1 MSIITYK
8 NIETANKEIKTTD
21 IRGKE
26 YAEVKERI
34 AAFRKVFPDG
44 YIISQIEKLEDG
56 FVLVDAKVGYYDEAG
71 EPHTIASG
79 KAYEK
84 EGSSNIN
91 RTSFIENC
99 ETSAVG
105 RALGFAGF
113 GLIGAVATADE
124 ITRAQEQLDAQ
135 KTEEAQKQKVG
146 PIRAV
151 ALRRFLTKNNVS
163 EAVIFS
169 LYKVGDLADL
179 TEKQHANITEHIKDI
194 IAMQK
199 GEG

>member
-1 MSIITYK
+1 MGYTYTQLAK
-8 NIETANKEIKTTD
+8 ANGEIKTSD

-34 AAFRKVFPDG
+34 TAFRKVFPGG
-44 YIISQIEKLEDG
+44 YIGTEIHRLDDG
-56 FVLVDAKVGYYDEAG
+56 LCIIRATVGYYEEDG
-71 EPHTIASG
+71 SLRILGTG
-79 KAYEK
+79 TAYEK

-105 RALGFAGF
+105 RALGMAGF

-124 ITRAQEQLDAQ
+124 INRAQAALDEQ
-135 KTEEAQKQKVG
+135 KTEDIRKQKIG

-151 ALRRFLTKNNVS
+151 ALRRMLSKEEIS
-163 EAVIFS
+163 EAAIFS
-169 LYKVGDLADL
+169 LYKVSDLADL
-179 TEKQHANITEHIKDI
+179 TEAQHKNINEHLKEIKEM
-194 IAMQK
+194 MQ
-199 GEG
+199 